1 MEKVKV
7 WTSAVLIPVLA
18 ILQMG
23 CATIM
28 GGGKQEIQLNS
39 NPEGATVSSTR
50 AGMEEK
56 MDYTTPETVAFE
68 RKGHYILTFSKE
80 GYETKKV
87 ELMRSMRGWMLV
99 WDVLLGVVGIVI
111 DAVTGAW
118 YRLEPEEVNVTL
130 TKLSSAVPGPDEIRI
145 TLSGTSDGIS
155 ITSDSPVSV
164 KVDKADR

>member
-7 WTSAVLIPVLA
+7 WTSAVLIPVLS

-28 GGGKQEIQLNS
+28 GGGNQEISLHS
-39 NPEGATVSSTR
+39 NPEGATVTSSR
-50 AGMEEK
+50 AGMEEQ

-80 GYETKKV
+80 GYETKKI

-99 WDVLLGVVGIVI
+99 WDVILGG
-111 DAVTGAW
+111 GR
-118 YRLEPEEVNVTL
+118 YRH
-130 TKLSSAVPGPDEIRI
+130 
-145 TLSGTSDGIS
+145 
-155 ITSDSPVSV
+155 
-164 KVDKADR
+164 